1 MNIEV
6 QPWSV
11 PNYVI
16 GKMPARPAQ
25 GDFNPDAGPKWALAE
40 VDAETLATMCE
51 DFRKEVFRKAGKA
64 DPGELNK

>member
-1 MNIEV
+1 MVGAKLRDRKNAGT
-6 QPWSV
+6 S
-11 PNYVI
+11 
-16 GKMPARPAQ
+16 GAGR
-25 GDFNPDAGPKWALAE
+25 DFNPDAGPKWALAE